1 MLPITVIRFNRFIKI
16 WRCKVKIAIVGF
28 SIILF
33 SGVSVN
39 GAVAQTACP
48 IGTAA
53 GSAMCGPTESSSGG
67 YSNEVPAPR
76 AIPTGKWES
85 RWGAIAI
92 DDSTGSVGTSSD
104 LKSKSD
110 SASKAISTC
119 AVEDSKRCKLITTYS
134 NQCIALAWPS
144 IKGKPASTGLA
155 QDENYAKTRAVNNC
169 NESGGD
175 CKAVYS
181 ACSKPAFFKY

>member
-1 MLPITVIRFNRFIKI
+1 M
-16 WRCKVKIAIVGF
+16 
-28 SIILF
+28 
-33 SGVSVN
+33 
-39 GAVAQTACP
+39 
-48 IGTAA
+48 
-53 GSAMCGPTESSSGG
+53 
-67 YSNEVPAPR
+67 
-76 AIPTGKWES
+76 PTGKWES

-110 SASKAISTC
+110 AASKAISTC
-119 AVEDSKRCKLITTYS
+119 ALEDSKRCKLITTYS

-155 QDENYAKTRAVNNC
+155 QDESYAKTRAVNNC

-181 ACSKPAFFKY
+181 ACSKPAFSKY

>member
-16 WRCKVKIAIVGF
+16 WRCKVKVAIVGF

-110 SASKAISTC
+110 AASKAISTC

-134 NQCIALAWPS
+134 NQRIALAWPS